1 MGVSSLRKGMTVLR
15 NTPFHPQW
23 FVTKGKDRRL
33 RHLGRLEG
41 DVLDIG
47 CTDKALAGHLPQ
59 GCRYVGLD
67 YYATVQS
74 FYSTRPD
81 VYGDACRLPL
91 AGRSMDGILL
101 FEVLEHVPDP
111 EAALAELS
119 RVLKPRGLLLL
130 SVPFIYPVHNAP
142 FDFHRFTRHALE
154 RSLQRHGFEVE
165 SIEPRLRSI
174 EVGGLMTSLA
184 LGDAARRIGTS
195 FRWAFPFLI
204 PIGVGVLL
212 VNVTAWALSR
222 LLPGSDFMP
231 EGYDVVAVRR
241 T

>member
-1 MGVSSLRKGMTVLR
+1 MDGGSLRKGMARLR
-15 NTPFHPQW
+15 STPFHPQW
-23 FVTKGKDRRL
+23 FVAKGKDRRL
-33 RHLGRLEG
+33 RHIGRLHG
-41 DVLDIG
+41 NILDIG
-47 CTDKALAGHLPQ
+47 CTDKVLARHLPE
-59 GCRYVGLD
+59 GCRYLGLD

-91 AGRSMDGILL
+91 AGASMDGVLI

-111 EAALAELS
+111 EAALAEVS
-119 RVLKPRGLLLL
+119 RVLKPEGVLLL

-154 RSLQRHGFEVE
+154 RSLRRHGFEVE
-165 SIEPRLRSI
+165 SIEARLLSI
-174 EVGGLMTSLA
+174 EVAGLMTSLA

-195 FRWAFPFLI
+195 YRWAFPVLI
-204 PIGVGVLL
+204 LIGVGVLL
-212 VNVTAWALSR
+212 VNVTAWILSR

-241 T
+241 A

>member
-1 MGVSSLRKGMTVLR
+1 MDGNSLRKGMAMLR
-15 NTPFHPQW
+15 GTPLHPQW
-23 FVTKGKDRRL
+23 FVSKGKDRRL
-33 RHLGRLEG
+33 RHLNRLRG
-41 DVLDIG
+41 DILDIG
-47 CTDKALAGHLPQ
+47 CTDKKLASHLPK
-59 GCRYVGLD
+59 GCRYLGLD

-91 AGRSMDGILL
+91 TGESMDAILI

-111 EAALAELS
+111 DAALAELS
-119 RVLKPRGLLLL
+119 RVLRPEGILLL

-154 RSLQRHGFEVE
+154 RSLREHGFEVE
-165 SIEPRLRSI
+165 TIEARLRSM
-174 EVGGLMTSLA
+174 EVAGLMTSLA
-184 LGDAARRIGTS
+184 LGDAARRIGKS
-195 FRWAFPFLI
+195 YRWALPLLI

-212 VNVTAWALSR
+212 VNVTTWLASR
-222 LLPGSDFMP
+222 LLPGSEFMP

-241 T
+241 A